1 MRMLCIRCGVL
12 KSLSCGMNVVFRQC
26 GVMFGFGLWVLS
38 AQADTL
44 EVFAPPSL
52 NPVLMDIAQQFELHT
67 NHRVELTIAPVTGLA
82 KYIRQHDSP
91 HVLFSDNS
99 KWWDELDKQKYDLID
114 TTTPIEL
121 LSNQLVLVVPQSHN
135 QDYPIYP
142 HAPWAEN
149 FEGDLCM
156 GAPDQVPVGRYGKQV
171 LNYFGLWDTLKKH
184 TTYADNEHETLDLL
198 EQGACDLAIVYRT
211 DALNNPK
218 VRIATTFPLISHD
231 TLVYQV
237 ALVKPTDATASVF
250 LRYLQSVN
258 AQKTF
263 KRYGFG
269 LATKRSSN

>member
-1 MRMLCIRCGVL
+1 M
-12 KSLSCGMNVVFRQC
+12 FRQC

-52 NPVLMDIAQQFELHT
+52 NPVLMDIAQQFELQT

-121 LSNQLVLVVPQSHN
+121 LTNQLVLVVPQSRN

-171 LNYFGLWDTLKKH
+171 LNYFGLWDTLKKQ
-184 TTYADNEHETLDLL
+184 TTYADNEHEALDLL

-211 DALNNPK
+211 DAINNPK

-250 LRYLQSVN
+250 LRYLHSVN

-263 KRYGFG
+263 RRYGFG
-269 LATKRSSN
+269 LATKRNIN